1 MWVYEDDVAL
11 PDGQTV
17 YGYLRLE
24 TPGYAMVVPVD
35 RQGQIG
41 LVRSY
46 KRGIDDIDLQP
57 PAGVLADGEDPLA
70 CAQREL
76 LEETGSTAEHVYPL
90 ANPVLS
96 GNYYAGRAY
105 IYLAVGC
112 QVVREP
118 DSGDLEEQQV
128 VWMPS
133 SKVHQMWAGGSFQQ
147 ISTLAALGLAFARLE
162 TLQLEFDSHGAI
174 D

>member
-1 MWVYEDDVAL
+1 MYVYEDDVLL

-17 YGYLRLE
+17 YGYLHLN
-24 TPGYAMVVPVD
+24 TPGYAMIVPVD
-35 RQGQIG
+35 RLGQIG

-46 KRGIDDIDLQP
+46 KRGVDGIDLQP
-57 PAGVLADGEDPLA
+57 PAGVLKQGEAPLA

-76 LEETGSTAEHVYPL
+76 LEETGSQAERLHHL
-90 ANPVLS
+90 ASPVLS
-96 GNYYAGRAY
+96 GNYYAGKAH

-112 QVVREP
+112 QVVAEP

-133 SKVHQMWAGGSFQQ
+133 SEVYQKWIDGSFQQ
-147 ISTLAALGLAFARLE
+147 ISTFAALGLAFARLNS
-162 TLQLEFDSHGAI
+162 LQLDSPEAGG
-174 D
+174 